1 MKNFFSKIILF
12 LTLLIIPPSMFVI
25 FFETY
30 SEFRKRMHSLYIHG
44 YNITIER
51 INNYEQQKIIFIG
64 GSNVGFGISS
74 KMIEDSLGIKTFNM
88 GVHGGIGIKKWIDD
102 ISKYLKSNDIVIFS
116 PEYNCFDL
124 NSYQPQKNYVQF
136 INNFGVLEI
145 RSLRAFYHYL
155 DHISRKIFYSSNPLE
170 LKYDINWFNENGDV
184 IGHYNEPMKYKLI
197 TEFGGENL
205 EIRVL
210 KNLKSY
216 IESKLGG
223 ISYFIIPPATHEL
236 RFTLEEEIELNNN
249 LQKIFKEKYPLSINS
264 STFKSKCFYDTQYH
278 LNYHCAKKRTKMI
291 LDFLKTEFI
300 DRRNHSNKNI
310 N

>member
-1 MKNFFSKIILF
+1 MKKFFSKIILF
-12 LTLLIIPPSMFVI
+12 SILLIVPPSTFVI
-25 FFETY
+25 FFETN
-30 SEFRKRMHSLYIHG
+30 SEIRKRMHFLYIHG
-44 YNITIER
+44 YNIIIEK
-51 INNYEQQKIIFIG
+51 IKNYDQQKIIFIG

-74 KMIEDSLGIKTFNM
+74 KMIEDSLGIKTFNI
-88 GVHGGIGIKKWIDD
+88 GVHGDIGIKKWIND
-102 ISKYLKSNDIVIFS
+102 ISKNLKSNDIVIFS
-116 PEYNCFDL
+116 PEYRNFDL
-124 NSYQPQKNYVQF
+124 NNYGRGKNYVQF

-145 RSLRAFYHYL
+145 RSFRAFYHYL
-155 DHISRKIFYSSNPLE
+155 EHIRRKIFYSSDPMK

-197 TEFGGENL
+197 TEFSGGSPENS
-205 EIRVL
+205 VL